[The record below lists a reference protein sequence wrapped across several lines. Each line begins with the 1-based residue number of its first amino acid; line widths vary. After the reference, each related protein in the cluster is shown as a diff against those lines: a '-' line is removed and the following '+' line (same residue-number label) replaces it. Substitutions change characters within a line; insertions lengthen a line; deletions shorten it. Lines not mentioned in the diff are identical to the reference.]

1 MTSLVSLIFG
11 WGGSSWGLGSGVLLL
26 GSSLLFLE
34 ELGEDLLVS
43 LMSFFACLPS
53 LLLASLG
60 EHLSSQSDFGNESL
74 DLWWLISGFA
84 VRFNSSSDN
93 ILGWI
98 ILLSESESLSKAA
111 DSLWSKSSW
120 SGGIS
125 QPWDISVSLDE
136 NLKCND
142 WEIWSTDASSGG
154 LSLSLSLSSG
164 SVEWCSV
171 PHEDLDSTVNQNTLF
186 HGESLLIISSG
197 DS

>member
-164 SVEWCSV
+164 SVEWCSYIM
-171 PHEDLDSTVNQNTLF
+171 N
-186 HGESLLIISSG
+186 I
-197 DS
+197 

>member
-74 DLWWLISGFA
+74 DLW
-84 VRFNSSSDN
+84 
-93 ILGWI
+93 
-98 ILLSESESLSKAA
+98 
-111 DSLWSKSSW
+111 
-120 SGGIS
+120 
-125 QPWDISVSLDE
+125 
-136 NLKCND
+136 
-142 WEIWSTDASSGG
+142 
-154 LSLSLSLSSG
+154 
-164 SVEWCSV
+164 
-171 PHEDLDSTVNQNTLF
+171 
-186 HGESLLIISSG
+186 
-197 DS
+197 